1 MWIGVSC
8 DSRLVLRL
16 LDRLLGGLSSS
27 CRADREANEQVSDCS
42 LSEEVGWSRGIF
54 N

>member
-16 LDRLLGGLSSS
+16 LNRLLEGLSSS
-27 CRADREANEQVSDCS
+27 YKINKEANK
-42 LSEEVGWSRGIF
+42 
-54 N
+54 

>member
-16 LDRLLGGLSSS
+16 LDRLLRGLSSS
-27 CRADREANEQVSDCS
+27 CRVDREANKQVLDC
-42 LSEEVGWSRGIF
+42 LLLEEVG
-54 N
+54 